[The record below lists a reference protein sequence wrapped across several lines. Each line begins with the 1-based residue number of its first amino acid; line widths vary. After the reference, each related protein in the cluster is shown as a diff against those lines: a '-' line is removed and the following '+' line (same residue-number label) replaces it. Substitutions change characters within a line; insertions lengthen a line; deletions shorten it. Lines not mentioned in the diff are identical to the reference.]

1 MGLPSRTSITT
12 EERGLTVLALRGVD
26 RNALKALKSWCED
39 YLGAGA
45 RPGRT
50 DPGRGRQ
57 EWIAPLPQGL
67 RTPYSV
73 APLLG
78 GSLIV
83 GVAHVADPEGRSA
96 ELVESLEAL
105 LRSAKQMAEAAR
117 PRRGQPA
124 PAPASASEDP
134 MEALSLEEFQ
144 RRRLLR
150 CLDQNE
156 WNLARVARVLGVS
169 RQTVYARLKRHG
181 LPRRRPRRGRN
192 QPSPSSPMLR
202 RA

>member
-1 MGLPSRTSITT
+1 MRLPSRTGVNA
-12 EERGLTVLALRGVD
+12 EQGLTVLALRGVD
-26 RNALKALKSWCED
+26 PNALKALKSWCED
-39 YLGAGA
+39 CLGAA
-45 RPGRT
+45 VRPGRT

-83 GVAHVADPEGRSA
+83 GVAHVEDPEGRSA
-96 ELVESLEAL
+96 ELLEGLEAL
-105 LRSAKQMAEAAR
+105 LRSARQAEAAR
-117 PRRGQPA
+117 RRRGQVA
-124 PAPASASEDP
+124 PAPATSEDP
-134 MEALSLEEFQ
+134 TEALSLEEFQ

-150 CLDQNE
+150 CLEQNE

-181 LPRRRPRRGRN
+181 LPRRRPRRDRN
-192 QPSPSSPMLR
+192 TPTPSSPMLR